1 MKKYIPKPEKKE
13 EIIRKKNQ
21 IGTEWDL
28 LIEELR
34 KIWGDKIDMIN
45 FCLSEVD
52 ILKTLPNGEI
62 FTVEKEKI
70 KKEFC
75 FSYGYCGIST
85 TEEEKAARKMAD
97 RAGSDFD
104 YFLEKNL
111 RHLNNL
117 ISNIQRGNIYL
128 YSLPHYYGSEKYRQ
142 IAIPYPEDREMF
154 KLGRRI
160 TDQEKEIYLSALKEE
175 REKFKK
181 RLTAYLKKYG
191 LSKVRSWTY
200 LCD

>member
-1 MKKYIPKPEKKE
+1 MRNNIFKLEKKE

-21 IGTEWDL
+21 TGPEWDL

-34 KIWGDKIDMIN
+34 KVWGNDISMIN
-45 FCLSEVD
+45 FCLSEID
-52 ILKTLPNGEI
+52 ILKRLPNGEI
-62 FTVEKEKI
+62 FTVGKEKI
-70 KKEFC
+70 EKEFC
-75 FSYGYCGIST
+75 FNYGFCGMST
-85 TEEEKAARKMAD
+85 IEDQEAAYKMAD
-97 RAGSDFD
+97 RAENDVN

-111 RHLNNL
+111 RHLNKL
-117 ISNIQRGNIYL
+117 IADIERGNIIF

-142 IAIPYPEDREMF
+142 YGIPYPGDQEIF

-181 RLTAYLKKYG
+181 RLATYLKKYG
-191 LSKVRSWTY
+191 LSKVRAWAFLS
-200 LCD
+200 D